1 MSRDLEAMTSSDAP
15 VVRVEGL
22 SKTYVPAPRWMRLL
36 VRTPIKEPIHALNG
50 VTFDLFRG
58 EILAVVGPNGAG
70 KSTLFRLLVG
80 LTTPTSG
87 LGLVFGHDISRS
99 ESTTRRLIGFTSA
112 DDRTLFLRQTVQ
124 DNLVFHGRLHGM
136 TDDEMDVR
144 ITEVLKQVG
153 LEAARERSGFAMS
166 AGMRARL
173 QIARGLL
180 HSPRLLVLD
189 EPTGAVDPIAAF
201 GLIEL
206 IRDIAQ
212 REGVAVL
219 ISSHRLDEIES
230 LGKNVLLLDKGHVR
244 FHGDLQRLRAQ
255 YDANVAEISFVSPSA
270 ARSAYGAAS
279 NGSNEHVSVT
289 LRNEVVEVG
298 PREAVGDVIL
308 SMGSE
313 ARGISR
319 IEEPQ
324 RSLMELLAR
333 MYQSDDR
340 EGEGVDQA

>member
-1 MSRDLEAMTSSDAP
+1 MTSSDAP

-22 SKTYVPAPRWMRLL
+22 TKTYVPAPRWMRLL
-36 VRTPIKEPIHALNG
+36 VRTPIKEPIYALND
-50 VTFDLFRG
+50 VTFDLFGG

-99 ESTTRRLIGFTSA
+99 ESTTRRLIGFTAA
-112 DDRTLFLRQTVQ
+112 DDRTLFLRQTVEE
-124 DNLVFHGRLHGM
+124 NLKFHGRLHGM
-136 TDDEMDVR
+136 PDEVIASR
-144 ITEVLKQVG
+144 ITEVLEQVG
-153 LEAARERSGFAMS
+153 LEQARERSGFAMS

-189 EPTGAVDPIAAF
+189 EPTGSVDPIAAY

-219 ISSHRLDEIES
+219 VSSHRLEEIES
-230 LGKNVLLLDKGHVR
+230 LGKNVLLLDEGYVR
-244 FHGDLQRLRAQ
+244 FHGDLERLREQ
-255 YDANVAEISFVSPSA
+255 YDTNLAEISFVSSSA
-270 ARSAYGAAS
+270 ARTAYAVAS
-279 NGSNEHVSVT
+279 NGFKEGVRVS
-289 LRNEVVEVG
+289 LKDEVIEVG
-298 PREAVGDVIL
+298 PREAVGKVIL
-308 SMGSE
+308 SMGPE

-324 RSLMELLAR
+324 ESLMELLAR
-333 MYQSDDR
+333 MYQSER
-340 EGEGVDQA
+340 GEGEEVDQT

>member
-1 MSRDLEAMTSSDAP
+1 
-15 VVRVEGL
+15 
-22 SKTYVPAPRWMRLL
+22 MRLL

-244 FHGDLQRLRAQ
+244 FHGDLERLRAQ
-255 YDANVAEISFVSPSA
+255 YDTNVAEISFVSPSA
-270 ARSAYGAAS
+270 ARSAYTAAS
-279 NGSNEHVSVT
+279 NGSKEHVSVT
-289 LRNEVVEVG
+289 LKNEVVEVG
-298 PREAVGDVIL
+298 PQEAVGEVIL

-340 EGEGVDQA
+340 EGGGVDQT